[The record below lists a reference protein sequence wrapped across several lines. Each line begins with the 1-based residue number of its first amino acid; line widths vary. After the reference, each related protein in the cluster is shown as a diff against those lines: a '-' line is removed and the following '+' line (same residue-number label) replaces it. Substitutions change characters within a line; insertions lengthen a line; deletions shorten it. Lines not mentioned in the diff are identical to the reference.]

1 MERGTEYE
9 ERAICQRWQ
18 TLEHQRRQA
27 DRLALG
33 IGLLL
38 VGVVSTSLGLL
49 APLQACIVG
58 GTRTLDC
65 APALVSP
72 LTQLGFTAGG
82 GAMGCVGIVLC
93 WLALSERN

>member
-1 MERGTEYE
+1 MERGTECE
-9 ERAICQRWQ
+9 ERAIRQRWQ

-65 APALVSP
+65 APALVMP
-72 LTQLGFTAGG
+72 TIQLGFIVGG
-82 GAMGCVGIVLC
+82 SVMGCVGVILC
-93 WLALSERN
+93 WRALR